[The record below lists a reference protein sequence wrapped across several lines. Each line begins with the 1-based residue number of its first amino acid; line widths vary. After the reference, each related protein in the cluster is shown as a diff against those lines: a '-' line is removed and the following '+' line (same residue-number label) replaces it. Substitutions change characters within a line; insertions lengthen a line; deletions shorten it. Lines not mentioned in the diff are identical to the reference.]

1 MTPGAAAD
9 SMPADDDLPGRS
21 AAVSIGGGGPRRGGG
36 GEHELTYSQSLNE
49 RNTFY
54 FNRST
59 AGPSSGPSDPT
70 MLPPVLELPP
80 SMEATAGSPPRL
92 ATLSASAPASTS
104 AVGRC
109 DSLPHPPAPR
119 PCAPFAAGADQPMAA
134 AMQLEGHVPEHAPVQ
149 GGRRARE
156 DHAGW
161 DADDLLLPDEHNGR
175 SCGGEGR
182 IRRCERAAK
191 VVRLDFPGGARKR
204 CAASLRPPLLLA
216 PAALSFLKSIRCWQT
231 WAAWI
236 PVQLVAT
243 ATATAMTPAARS
255 PMTCLI

>member
-1 MTPGAAAD
+1 
-9 SMPADDDLPGRS
+9 MPDDDVPAGRS
-21 AAVSIGGGGPRRGGG
+21 AAVSIAAGGGGGPRRGGG

-109 DSLPHPPAPR
+109 DSLPTHGLEHSHTRHLPPELTNRWP
-119 PCAPFAAGADQPMAA
+119 PPL
-134 AMQLEGHVPEHAPVQ
+134 QLEGHVPEHAPVQ

-191 VVRLDFPGGARKR
+191 VVRLNFPGGARKR
-204 CAASLRPPLLLA
+204 CAANNGAAASRTRRSVVFKVHTLLA
-216 PAALSFLKSIRCWQT
+216 DLGGMDPGPARGDGDGDRDDAGGQEPDDMFDLDDL
-231 WAAWI
+231 
-236 PVQLVAT
+236 
-243 ATATAMTPAARS
+243 
-255 PMTCLI
+255 